1 MTLIASLVLRD
12 SEGPMRQLS
21 IRSKIILCL
30 LATGLVCLAA
40 GGVIGYR
47 SGDAALT
54 RSVDRQLTAQR
65 ELKRQ
70 RVESYIRNQLRFT
83 QAIGGAPETI
93 EATKAF
99 VAAFRDMHADVQG
112 GDQADTATLAAWYTE
127 AFLPSLD
134 KVAGGHPP
142 LEGLMPANSVARR
155 LQADY
160 IARNTAPAGQKSTLL
175 AAPGGSRYDT
185 VHARFH
191 AALRRAAQTVGFYDI
206 NLVDAS
212 TGDVVYTV
220 AKEPDFASNMYHG
233 PFARSGF
240 ADAARRA
247 LDPENGGK
255 AVMADYSAYM
265 PSGFAPQI
273 FTAVPVIADGQTI
286 GVFVAQI
293 DVGTLNTLLTDAGQ
307 WKETGQGNTGEV
319 LMVGEDRLLRS
330 QSRFMATDPNKFLA
344 DAQAN
349 GLPQS
354 VADQIRTLGTTILH
368 MPDRNNAV
376 EGAFHNRSGIARFVD
391 YRGVD
396 VVSAYG
402 PLEIAGLRWAIEA
415 KQDVAEAFAPAA
427 QLARDLLVAAAAA
440 SIALTFLALGCA
452 RVFTRPLERVISV
465 MRRLI
470 AGETVEPVPVTGDD
484 EFAALSGGFNGTA
497 ALIQERDQRIAA
509 AELRADTLLR
519 SVYPAGLAERIR
531 SGAAT
536 RAEIVANTT
545 VAVTWIDGLD
555 ALAATRD
562 AAGMAEVL
570 NALLEVI
577 STSAASYGV
586 EPVRSLGESHILVC
600 GLSSPQL
607 DHATRT
613 LGWVQSAA
621 QAVQRLGTDWSST
634 ISLRFGLASGEIA
647 VLLLGRGNALHDVW
661 GRTLSIA
668 RLIAVQANP
677 GTVRVSESTY
687 ALLADI
693 EGFEDAPAIVS
704 PALGTIKTWT
714 RPALLPARAGAEP
727 ARRSQAAE

>member
-1 MTLIASLVLRD
+1 LLNGN
-12 SEGPMRQLS
+12 EEPMRQLS

-30 LATGLVCLAA
+30 LATGLACLAA

-54 RSVDRQLTAQR
+54 RSVERQLTAQR

-70 RVESYIRNQLRFT
+70 RVESYIKNQLRFT

-93 EATKAF
+93 AATQAF
-99 VAAFRDMHADVQG
+99 IAAFRDMHADVAAG
-112 GDQADTATLAAWYTE
+112 EQADTAALSTWYTKS
-127 AFLPSLD
+127 FMPSLD

-142 LEGLMPANSVARR
+142 LDGLMPADPVARR

-160 IARNTAPAGQKSTLL
+160 IARNTAPEGQKSALL
-175 AAPGGSRYDT
+175 AAPGGSRYDA
-185 VHARFH
+185 VHAKYH
-191 AALRRAAQTVGFYDI
+191 AVLKRAAQTVGFYDI
-206 NLVDAS
+206 NLMDAA

-233 PFARSGF
+233 PFSRSGF
-240 ADAARRA
+240 ADVARRA

-265 PSGFAPQI
+265 PSAFVPQI

-293 DVGTLNTLLTDAGQ
+293 DVGTLNGLLTDGGHWQ
-307 WKETGQGNTGEV
+307 ETGQGRTGEV

-330 QSRFMATDPNKFLA
+330 QSRFMATDPGKFLA

-354 VADQIRTLGTTILH
+354 VADQVRTLGTTILH
-368 MPDRNNAV
+368 MPEQSSAV
-376 EGAFHNRSGIARFVD
+376 EGAFHNKAGIARFVD

-415 KQDVAEAFAPAA
+415 KQDVGEAFAPAT
-427 QLARDLLVAAAAA
+427 QLARDLVVAAAAA
-440 SIALTFLALGCA
+440 SIVLTFLALACA
-452 RVFTRPLERVISV
+452 RIFTRPLERVIAA

-470 AGETVEPVPVTGDD
+470 AGEAVTPLPAADGD
-484 EFAALSGGFNGTA
+484 EFAALNQGFNGTL
-497 ALIQERDQRIAA
+497 ALIHERDQRITA
-509 AELRADTLLR
+509 AERRADDLLR

-531 SGAAT
+531 SGAAAK
-536 RAEIVANTT
+536 AEVVANTT
-545 VAVTWIDGLD
+545 VAVVWIDGLD
-555 ALAATRD
+555 ALAVTHD
-562 AAGMAEVL
+562 AVAMSEVL
-570 NALLEVI
+570 NTLLDVI
-577 STSAASYGV
+577 GTSAASHGV
-586 EPVRSLGESHILVC
+586 EPVRSLGESHIFIC

-607 DHATRT
+607 DHASRT
-613 LGWVQSAA
+613 LGWVRSAA
-621 QAVQRLGTDWSST
+621 QAVQRLGTDWAAA

-647 VLLLGRGNALHDVW
+647 VFLLGRGNALHDVW
-661 GRTLSIA
+661 GQTLSVA
-668 RLIAVQANP
+668 RLIAVHAEP
-677 GTVRVSESTY
+677 GSVRVSESTY
-687 ALLADI
+687 ALLTNVD
-693 EGFEDAPAIVS
+693 GFVSAPAIEAPVLGAVKTWS
-704 PALGTIKTWT
+704 CPALPT
-714 RPALLPARAGAEP
+714 RADAAPGQPAH
-727 ARRSQAAE
+727 AAE